1 MDRRAAIFQS
11 LKIFEN
17 RQTVVVGAGV
27 SGLAACRFL
36 LSLGARVRLVDA
48 KADLPQDVLL
58 KVHENPASVG
68 LTLEAGAHSP
78 AQFADA
84 HLIVL
89 SPGVP
94 VKKLA
99 HVLQEVDP
107 ARVVAEM
114 EFASWFLSEPVI
126 AITGTNGKTTT
137 TTLVGHILEHAGLST
152 FVGGNIGTPLCD
164 YLMSEKQADV
174 LVIEISSF
182 QLQNCRSFKPR
193 VAALLNFS
201 ANHLDYHLDMEE
213 YLQAKL
219 QLFARQD
226 HACVAVIP
234 EAMREELAARNFT
247 KARIDAFTAEAQ
259 FDVKFDCPGLPGAHN
274 RENIAAAWRMVR
286 PFGVTEEQARA
297 AIAAFRALPHRI
309 EPVGEAGGVLF
320 VNDSKATTLDS
331 VCAAVKSFERPVRLL
346 LGGVFKGGD
355 VASLL
360 PVLTGRVASIGLF
373 GASRE
378 VFEPVLAPHFP
389 LSWDATLEAAV
400 RRQFAQASRGDV
412 ILLSPATASFDAY
425 TGYTAR
431 GKDFARVAQDI
442 AAETGQDGTGG
453 GK

>member
-1 MDRRAAIFQS
+1 MDRRVAVFQS

-17 RQTVVVGAGV
+17 RQAVVVGAGV

-58 KVHENPASVG
+58 KVHADPASVG
-68 LTLEAGAHSP
+68 LTLSTGAHTP
-78 AQFADA
+78 AQFNDA

-99 HVLQEVDP
+99 PVLKDVDP

-114 EFASWFLSEPVI
+114 EFASWFLTEPVI

-164 YLMSEKQADV
+164 YLMGDSQADV

-213 YLQAKL
+213 YLSAKL

-234 EAMREELAARNFT
+234 ESMREELTARNFT
-247 KARIDAFTAEAQ
+247 KARIDAFTSEAQ
-259 FDVKFDCPGLPGAHN
+259 FDCPGLPGAHN

-286 PFGVTEEQARA
+286 PFGVTEAQARA
-297 AIAAFRALPHRI
+297 AIAAFKALPHRI

-360 PVLTGRVASIGLF
+360 PVLTGRVESIGLF

-389 LSWDATLEAAV
+389 VSWDQSLEAAV
-400 RRQFAQASRGDV
+400 RRQFALAKPGDV

-425 TGYTAR
+425 SGYTAR
-431 GKDFARVAQDI
+431 GRDFARVAQAI
-442 AAETGQDGTGG
+442 AAEAGG
-453 GK
+453 AK

>member
-1 MDRRAAIFQS
+1 MDRTVAIFQS
-11 LKIFEN
+11 LKIF
-17 RQTVVVGAGV
+17 QSKQSVVVGAGV

-58 KVHENPASVG
+58 KVHADPASVG
-68 LTLEAGAHSP
+68 LTLEAGAHTP
-78 AQFADA
+78 AQFEDAD
-84 HLIVL
+84 LIVL

-99 HVLQEVDP
+99 AVLQNVDP

-114 EFASWFLSEPVI
+114 EFASWFLDEPVI

-137 TTLVGHILEHAGLST
+137 TTLVGHILRHAGLTT

-164 YLMSEKQADV
+164 YLLAESPVDV

-182 QLQNCRSFKPR
+182 QLQNCRTFKPR

-213 YLQAKL
+213 YLSAKL

-226 HACVAVIP
+226 HACLAVAP
-234 EAMREELAARNFT
+234 AAMREELEARNFT
-247 KARIDAFTAEAQ
+247 KAQRDYFRADTDFA
-259 FDVKFDCPGLPGAHN
+259 CPGLPGEHN

-286 PFGVTEEQARA
+286 PFGITEDQARA
-297 AIAAFRALPHRI
+297 AIAAFNALPHRI
-309 EPVGEAGGVLF
+309 EPVGEADGVLF
-320 VNDSKATTLDS
+320 VDDSKATTLES

-355 VASLL
+355 VPSML
-360 PVLTGRVASIGLF
+360 PTLTGRVASIGLF
-373 GASRE
+373 GAARE
-378 VFEPVLAPHFP
+378 VFEPALAPHFP
-389 LSWDATLEAAV
+389 TSWDQTLEAAV
-400 RRQFAQASRGDV
+400 RRQFALAKPGDL
-412 ILLSPATASFDAY
+412 ILLSPGTASFDAY
-425 TGYTAR
+425 KGYAER
-431 GKDFARVAQDI
+431 GRDFARVTQALMNEG
-442 AAETGQDGTGG
+442 AEA

>member
-1 MDRRAAIFQS
+1 MDRTVTIFQS
-11 LKIFEN
+11 LKILEN

-58 KVHENPASVG
+58 KVHPDPASVG
-68 LTLEAGAHSP
+68 LTLSAGAHTP
-78 AQFADA
+78 AQFNDA
-84 HLIVL
+84 QLIVL

-99 HVLQEVDP
+99 GVLTQVDP

-114 EFASWFLSEPVI
+114 EFASWFLTEPVI

-137 TTLVGHILEHAGLST
+137 TTLVGHILEQAGLST

-164 YLMSEKQADV
+164 YLLGEKQADV

-213 YLQAKL
+213 YLSAKL

-226 HACVAVIP
+226 HGCVAVIP
-234 EAMREELAARNFT
+234 QAMQAELAARGFT
-247 KARIDAFTAEAQ
+247 KARVETFSAEAQ
-259 FDVKFDCPGLPGAHN
+259 FDSPGLPGAHN

-286 PFGVTEEQARA
+286 PFGVTEAQARA
-297 AIAAFRALPHRI
+297 AIAGFRALPHRI

-360 PVLTGRVASIGLF
+360 PVLQGRVASIGLF
-373 GASRE
+373 GAARE

-389 LSWDATLEAAV
+389 VSWDATLEAAV
-400 RRQFAQASRGDV
+400 RRQFALAESGDA

-425 TGYTAR
+425 KSYTER
-431 GKDFARVAQDI
+431 GRDFARVAQAI
-442 AAETGQDGTGG
+442 AAESTGG
-453 GK
+453 AQ

>member
-1 MDRRAAIFQS
+1 MDRKVSIFQS
-11 LKIFEN
+11 LKIFQTK
-17 RQTVVVGAGV
+17 QTVVVGAGV
-27 SGLAACRFL
+27 SGLAACRLL
-36 LSLGARVRLVDA
+36 LSLGAKVRLVDA

-58 KVHENPASVG
+58 KVHADPASVG
-68 LTLEAGAHSP
+68 LTLEAGPHS
-78 AQFADA
+78 ARQFTDAD
-84 HLIVL
+84 LIVL

-99 HVLQEVDP
+99 SVLADVDP

-114 EFASWFLSEPVI
+114 EFASWFLDEPVI

-164 YLMSEKQADV
+164 YVLGDTPADV

-182 QLQNCRSFKPR
+182 QLQNCRTFKPR

-213 YLQAKL
+213 YLSAKL
-219 QLFARQD
+219 QLFACQD
-226 HACVAVIP
+226 HGCVAVIP
-234 EAMREELAARNFT
+234 AAMQEELSARSFT
-247 KARIDAFTAEAQ
+247 KARMDAFTAATT
-259 FDVKFDCPGLPGAHN
+259 FDCPGLPGPHN

-286 PFGVTEEQARA
+286 PFGVTEDQARA
-297 AIAAFRALPHRI
+297 AIAAFTALPHRI

-331 VCAAVKSFERPVRLL
+331 VCAAIKSFDRPVRLL

-355 VASLL
+355 VATLL
-360 PVLTGRVASIGLF
+360 PVMQGRVQSVGLF

-378 VFEPVLAPHFP
+378 VFEPVLAPHYP
-389 LSWDATLEAAV
+389 VCWHQTLEEAV
-400 RRQFAQASRGDV
+400 RNQFALASPGDL

-425 TGYTAR
+425 SGYTAR
-431 GKDFARVAQDI
+431 GRDFARVAGLLSQEHG
-442 AAETGQDGTGG
+442 AGVA
-453 GK
+453 K